1 MPAYARIR
9 HEGRPRER
17 AIALTAAAVVHGAL
31 ALALLSGLK
40 VTIGRPAEVAERLI
54 AIVVPLPPE
63 VQLPKVTPNP
73 KPARRTASAPKAERA
88 PPGGSPGPE
97 PAHTPPSIAP
107 LVPVR
112 PSVAISGGGQGSG
125 PALGSGSG
133 GGTGGNGNGDSDG
146 GGTDLEQIA
155 GEITSRDV
163 PRHLR
168 EAGIGGTVGFLF
180 TVGVNGRVTRCAVTR
195 SSGVPE
201 LDALTCRLVQQR
213 FVYRPATDRYGRP
226 ISDEVEGEQEWIPSR
241 RY

>member
-1 MPAYARIR
+1 MPASDRFR
-9 HEGRPRER
+9 HDIPPRER
-17 AIALTAAAVVHGAL
+17 AL
-31 ALALLSGLK
+31 ALSAVALVQVALGLVLLSGFK
-40 VTIGRPAEVAERLI
+40 VTISRSAEVAERLI
-54 AIVVPLPPE
+54 EIVVPPLE
-63 VQLPKVTPNP
+63 AP
-73 KPARRTASAPKAERA
+73 KPKLTIKPEPARHAASAPKAQPA
-88 PPGGSPGPE
+88 PPGGSPGPQ
-97 PAHTPPSIAP
+97 PAHAPPSVAP
-107 LVPVR
+107 IVPIR
-112 PSVAISGGGQGSG
+112 PSVAVSGGGRGVG

-133 GGTGGNGNGDSDG
+133 GGTGGNGNGDSAG

-155 GEITSRDV
+155 GEITPRDV

-226 ISDEVEGEQEWIPSR
+226 VSDEVEGEQEWIPTR
-241 RY
+241 R

>member
-1 MPAYARIR
+1 MPAYAQRQRITP
-9 HEGRPRER
+9 PRER
-17 AIALTAAAVVHGAL
+17 AYALAGVAAVQL
-31 ALALLSGLK
+31 ALAFGLLNGFRVDLVRSGEI
-40 VTIGRPAEVAERLI
+40 VSRLI
-54 AIVVPLPPE
+54 EVTLQRPPVPPVPPM
-63 VQLPKVTPNP
+63 
-73 KPARRTASAPKAERA
+73 PARARNDRHTTSAPKAEPKR
-88 PPGGSPGPE
+88 PGGSPGPH
-97 PAHTPPSIAP
+97 PAHASPSVTPVVA
-107 LVPVR
+107 VR
-112 PSVAISGGGQGSG
+112 PSVAPSGGGTGTG

-133 GGTGGNGNGDSDG
+133 GGVGGEGYGGDG

-155 GEITSRDV
+155 GEITPRDV

-168 EAGIGGTVGFLF
+168 EAGIGGTVGFVF

-226 ISDEVEGEQEWIPSR
+226 VSDEVEGEQEWIPSR